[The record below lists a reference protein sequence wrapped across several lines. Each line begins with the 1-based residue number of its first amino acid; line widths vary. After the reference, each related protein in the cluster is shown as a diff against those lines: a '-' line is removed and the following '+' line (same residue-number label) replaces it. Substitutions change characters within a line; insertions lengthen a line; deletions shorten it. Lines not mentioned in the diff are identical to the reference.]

1 MTNKQDFV
9 IEDGVLIRYNGP
21 GGEVVIPEGV
31 RAIGKSAFENCGSL
45 TGVII
50 PEGVRQIGKN
60 AFYTCGSL
68 THVALP
74 ESVVRID
81 TAAFCRCAG
90 LTGVV
95 LPEGIREISGWAFAG
110 CKGLTAMV
118 IPEGVQTIGPLA
130 FYDCTGLTGIT
141 IPKNVRTIGQS
152 AFERC
157 VSLTRVTILGAKKIG
172 ISAFGLCRSL
182 ESVYISAKVE
192 SIHGQVFWECPAVL
206 IATHVPLTVF
216 DGWDKPAA
224 LRGFARLCAENA
236 EIDEA
241 IRPSY
246 VKYMKRYK
254 KKLCPQAV
262 RNAELL
268 GLMLSE
274 KILDRED
281 VDLFLAECDRQNNI
295 AAKIS
300 VLEYAGKVLAPVD
313 PTKEFRL

>member
-9 IEDGVLIRYNGP
+9 IENGVLIRYNGP

-45 TGVII
+45 TDVII
-50 PEGVRQIGKN
+50 PEGVRQIEKS
-60 AFYTCGSL
+60 AFHTCGSL

-81 TAAFCRCAG
+81 TAAFCRCEA

-110 CKGLTAMV
+110 CRGLTAMV
-118 IPEGVQTIGPLA
+118 IPEGVQTIGPVA
-130 FYDCTGLTGIT
+130 FYDCTSLTGIT
-141 IPKNVRTIGQS
+141 IPKNVQTIGQS

-157 VSLTRVTILGAKKIG
+157 VRMTSVTILGAKKIG
-172 ISAFGLCRSL
+172 LSAFNGCRSL

-192 SIHGQVFWECPAVL
+192 SIHGPAFYGCPAPL
-206 IATHVPLTVF
+206 LAPHVPLTVF
-216 DGWDKPAA
+216 DGWDKLAA
-224 LRGFARLCAENA
+224 LRGFARLYAENA

-262 RNAELL
+262 REAKLL
-268 GLMLSE
+268 RLMLSE
-274 KILDRED
+274 KIIDRED
-281 VDLFLAECDRQNNI
+281 VDLFLTECGEQNNV
-295 AAKIS
+295 AAKAA
-300 VLEYAGKVLAPVD
+300 VLEYVNKALQPVD
-313 PTKEFRL
+313 PVKEFRL

>member
-1 MTNKQDFV
+1 MADKQDFV
-9 IEDGVLIRYNGP
+9 IGDGVLTRYNGP

-31 RAIGKSAFENCGSL
+31 RAIGESAFKNCGSL
-45 TGVII
+45 TGVTI
-50 PEGVRQIGKN
+50 PEGVRQIGKS
-60 AFYTCGSL
+60 AFYSCGSL

-74 ESVVRID
+74 KSVVRID

-130 FYDCTGLTGIT
+130 FYDCASLTGIT
-141 IPKNVRTIGQS
+141 IPKSVQTIGQS

-172 ISAFGLCRSL
+172 ISAFDLCRSL

-192 SIHGQVFWECPAVL
+192 SIHGQAFCECPAVL
-206 IATHVPLTVF
+206 LAPHVPLTGF

-262 RNAELL
+262 RHTELL
-268 GLMLSE
+268 RLMLSE
-274 KILDRED
+274 KIVDRED
-281 VDLFLAECDRQNNI
+281 VDLLLMECDEQNNV
-295 AAKIS
+295 AAKAA
-300 VLEYAGKVLAPVD
+300 VLEYINQALQPVD
-313 PTKEFRL
+313 PTERFQL